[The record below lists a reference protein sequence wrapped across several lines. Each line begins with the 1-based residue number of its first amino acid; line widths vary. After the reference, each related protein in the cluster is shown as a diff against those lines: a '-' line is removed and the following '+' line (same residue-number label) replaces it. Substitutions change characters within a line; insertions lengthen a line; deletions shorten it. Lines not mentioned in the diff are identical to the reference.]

1 MRSLLTVKLE
11 RDNKYAAYLKLINGI
26 LALTPRELRVL
37 AAFMELNQN
46 YPCSSADRRTVKAA
60 LGILNVNVYVKLF
73 KDRGLIKKEPSSD
86 RYVPSPIILPP
97 EKGVRIDIQW
107 T

>member
-1 MRSLLTVKLE
+1 MRSLLSVKLQK
-11 RDNKYAAYLKLINGI
+11 DNKYAAYLKLINGI

-37 AAFMELNQN
+37 AAFMELDAT
-46 YPCSSADRRTVKAA
+46 YPCSSADRRAVKAD

-73 KDRGLIKKEPSSD
+73 KDRGLIKKEKESE
-86 RYVPSPIILPP
+86 RYVPAPIIIPP
-97 EKGVRIDIQW
+97 DKGVTINIAW